1 MKKCIYERVQRGI
14 KFTEVVSNME
24 EKEYRHQERKKRIE
38 HWQVIAVYLVIYDII
53 AVNFSYILGLLLR
66 FDFSFSKI
74 PVEYIHSFVRFMPIY
89 TVFCLIVFSLLK
101 LYNSL
106 WAFASYTELN
116 HILMASIITTIFN
129 VGGITLLCQRM
140 PFSYYM

>member
-106 WAFASYTELN
+106 
-116 HILMASIITTIFN
+116 
-129 VGGITLLCQRM
+129 
-140 PFSYYM
+140 